1 MNTECTPKMKVCKMS
16 DDWIEDV
23 FERAEDA
30 GKPSDRMKDRLLYL
44 LTLCRYED
52 NVHEDYEVEILS
64 SDLDMARYEEL
75 TVTFEMNKL
84 DVNYDYAPSQ
94 RALAKWI
101 KRVANLE

>member
-1 MNTECTPKMKVCKMS
+1 MNTESTPRTKGCKMS
-16 DDWIEDV
+16 DDWIEDL

-30 GKPSDRMKDRLLYL
+30 GRPTEQMKKRLLYL
-44 LTLCRYED
+44 LELCRYED
-52 NVHEDYEVEILS
+52 NVREDYEVEILS
-64 SDLDMARYEEL
+64 SDLDMARYEQL
-75 TVTFEMNKL
+75 TATFEMNKL